1 MTQRDMLRYVFHRP
15 LRRALAWV
23 FAIFSPLAFSSC
35 ETQNQ
40 PTKQGQLTGRIGP
53 RCEPQQQT
61 VDRSFGEPF
70 PQLTGMVAAA
80 GGSVSLVR
88 IVRANNPHFSVNGP
102 ASGKFAFIK
111 RERRDTDEAGI
122 IIGMLFQE

>member
-1 MTQRDMLRYVFHRP
+1 MTQRDTLRYALHRP

-53 RCEPQQQT
+53 CCEPQQKT
-61 VDRSFGEPF
+61 IDRSSGEPF
-70 PQLTGMVAAA
+70 PRLTGMVAPPEDL
-80 GGSVSLVR
+80 SR
-88 IVRANNPHFSVNGP
+88 
-102 ASGKFAFIK
+102 
-111 RERRDTDEAGI
+111 
-122 IIGMLFQE
+122 